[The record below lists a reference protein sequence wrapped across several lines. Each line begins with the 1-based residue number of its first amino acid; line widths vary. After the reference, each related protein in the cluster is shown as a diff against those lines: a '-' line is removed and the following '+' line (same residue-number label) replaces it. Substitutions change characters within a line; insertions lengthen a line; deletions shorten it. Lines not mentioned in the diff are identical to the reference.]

1 MEGEGQAVIDYIL
14 IRRNCISKVKY
25 CKVIPD
31 ESIATQHRVLKMDIC
46 IQTKN
51 RVKPLRRKQQIKWWR
66 LKDRD
71 ENRKVASRV
80 EEKINDVKE
89 WNQREALL
97 LNTARS
103 VLGQTTGK
111 GAYNENEA
119 CWWNEEVQKA
129 VKEKRMKFKQY
140 QQSRCDEDKEEF
152 KEANKRA
159 HREVAKAKES
169 AYKDLYDKLDS
180 IEGNTIIYKLSTTRD
195 RRTRDLTDIVY
206 IKDSNGTILTDED
219 EIKARWK

>member
-14 IRRNCISKVKY
+14 IRRNRISKVKY

-31 ESIATQHRVLKMDIC
+31 ESIATQHIILNMDIC

-51 RVKPLRRKQQIKWWR
+51 RVKSRRRKQHITWWR

-80 EEKINDVKE
+80 EDKINYVKE
-89 WNQREALL
+89 WNQLEALL
-97 LNTARS
+97 LDTARS

-111 GAYNENEA
+111 GAYNEKEA

-129 VKEKRMKFKQY
+129 VKEKRMKF
-140 QQSRCDEDKEEF
+140 
-152 KEANKRA
+152 N
-159 HREVAKAKES
+159 
-169 AYKDLYDKLDS
+169 
-180 IEGNTIIYKLSTTRD
+180 
-195 RRTRDLTDIVY
+195 
-206 IKDSNGTILTDED
+206 
-219 EIKARWK
+219 